1 VIGGTKVERVRHL
14 FEECLKECTPE
25 KSQIFLMMFAD
36 YEENFGLLSHA
47 MDIYERAT
55 NKITDNLEIWNIF
68 LAKVLQYYGASR
80 CR

>member
-1 VIGGTKVERVRHL
+1 L
-14 FEECLKECTPE
+14 FEECLKDCPPE

-55 NKITDNLEIWNIF
+55 NTIIENLELWNIF
-68 LAKVLQYYGASR
+68 LSKVM
-80 CR
+80 